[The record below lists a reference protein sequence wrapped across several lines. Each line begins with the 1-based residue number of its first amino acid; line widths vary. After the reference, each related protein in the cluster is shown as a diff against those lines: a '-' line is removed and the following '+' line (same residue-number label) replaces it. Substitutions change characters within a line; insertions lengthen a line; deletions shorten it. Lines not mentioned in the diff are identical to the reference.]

1 MTNEHR
7 RPLILGNWKMNT
19 SLQSAVKLTARAS
32 AIANAHPDID
42 VGILPPAVWL
52 VPLSLQTQQLEPSRL
67 SLGAQDVSPQPNG
80 AFTGDLSM
88 AMLVSWC
95 DYILVG
101 HSERRQHHNES
112 DEIVRAKL
120 DAILATECVPVLAV
134 GESAHERDAGLAMSA
149 VEGQLNG
156 ALAGR
161 PATELSRLVVAYEP
175 VWAIGTG
182 TSASAADAQEL
193 AQLIRHWLAQ
203 QDHDAASTVRILY
216 GGSMKTDNASEILGN
231 PDVDG
236 GLVGGASLDAS
247 DFQKIVEAASRAK
260 AAS

>member
-1 MTNEHR
+1 MNDNNR

-32 AIANAHPDID
+32 AIANAHPDVD

-52 VPLSLQTQQLEPSRL
+52 VPLSLQTQMLNPSRL
-67 SLGAQDVSPQPNG
+67 SLGAQDVSQHANG

-88 AMLVSWC
+88 SMFVSWC

-101 HSERRQHHNES
+101 HSERRQHHHES
-112 DEIVRAKL
+112 DDVVRAKL
-120 DAILATECVPVLAV
+120 DAVFATECIPVLAV
-134 GESAHERDAGLAMSA
+134 GESGSERDSGHASA
-149 VEGQLNG
+149 VVERQLNG

-161 PATELSRLVVAYEP
+161 AGTEFSRLVVAYEP

-182 TSASAADAQEL
+182 ASASADDAQKM
-193 AQLIRHWLAQ
+193 ARVIRAWLER
-203 QDHDAASTVRILY
+203 QDSEAANMVRILY
-216 GGSMKTDNASEILGN
+216 GGSMKPENASEILAK

-236 GLVGGASLDAS
+236 GLIGGASLDAD
-247 DFQKIVEAASRAK
+247 DFEKIVEAAVLQT
-260 AAS
+260 